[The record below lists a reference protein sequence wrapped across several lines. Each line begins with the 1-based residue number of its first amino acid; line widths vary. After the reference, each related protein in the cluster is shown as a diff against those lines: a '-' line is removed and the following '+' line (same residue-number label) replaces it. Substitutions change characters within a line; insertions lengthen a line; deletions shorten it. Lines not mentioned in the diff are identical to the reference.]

1 MNEEK
6 IVCGFSK
13 EELELLMD
21 SLVKDDEVDLAFK
34 VNKGNQKLNIIGELQ
49 KAIDNGNE
57 LLKNENS
64 TQRDE
69 TPVR

>member
-49 KAIDNGNE
+49 KAIDNRNE
-57 LLKNENS
+57 SSKNENN

>member
-49 KAIDNGNE
+49 KAIDNRNE
-57 LLKNENS
+57 SSKNENN
-64 TQRDE
+64 TQ